1 MSGSFAWV
9 CICIL
14 DGGHFSF
21 PDADADPGTTGLAL
35 RTQPQ
40 SCPTANL
47 QLRGLYISVFTILN
61 VVLNVANFVGL
72 AQYQT
77 STAMQCRKN

>member
-21 PDADADPGTTGLAL
+21 PDADPGTTGLAL
-35 RTQPQ
+35 TSSHNPCTFGR
-40 SCPTANL
+40 AN
-47 QLRGLYISVFTILN
+47 IL
-61 VVLNVANFVGL
+61 
-72 AQYQT
+72 T
-77 STAMQCRKN
+77 KNM